1 MNIAVLTGSSCLSK
15 SIKTSIQSVLH
26 TYSLAEAHVET
37 FAELED
43 LYAICREH
51 LVDLIFITIP
61 MAINEWSLLQ
71 RILSCFSYRTFLVL
85 MVSPSDS
92 LEDIFSLS
100 PNYLIRTDHLA
111 SDLNRI
117 FYHVILYSEYS
128 RKIITIQQRNDD
140 NDLRTISIKL
150 CQVRYLSSE
159 AHRIIFHADRE
170 YSHTKSLKYYE
181 EQFFPYGF
189 VRTHSK
195 YLVNSRFI
203 QKILYENVV
212 LSDQT
217 LIPLSRDRV
226 RKAQEYF
233 SFFGGAF

>member
-1 MNIAVLTGSSCLSK
+1 MYRGIVIMNIAVLTGSSCLSK

-92 LEDIFSLS
+92 L
-100 PNYLIRTDHLA
+100 
-111 SDLNRI
+111 
-117 FYHVILYSEYS
+117 
-128 RKIITIQQRNDD
+128 
-140 NDLRTISIKL
+140 
-150 CQVRYLSSE
+150 
-159 AHRIIFHADRE
+159 
-170 YSHTKSLKYYE
+170 
-181 EQFFPYGF
+181 
-189 VRTHSK
+189 
-195 YLVNSRFI
+195 
-203 QKILYENVV
+203 
-212 LSDQT
+212 
-217 LIPLSRDRV
+217 
-226 RKAQEYF
+226 
-233 SFFGGAF
+233 